1 MARLRILVADCHD
14 VMRRGLRSLLSS
26 HSGWSVCGESRSGLE
41 TIKLASE
48 LKADIAVLGL
58 DLMELN
64 GIEATRQIKR
74 NWPSTEVLIY
84 TIHDEQSLIADAFR
98 AGARGHVLKTDSED
112 ILMEAIATL
121 AKHAPF
127 LSTTASE
134 TLLSHILKAG
144 TQSDTHILTTRE
156 REIIRLLSEAKS
168 NTEIA
173 NQLSISVKTV
183 EAHRSTT
190 MRKLGFR
197 SITQLVRYAIRNGL
211 IQA

>member
-1 MARLRILVADCHD
+1 MAGLRILVSDSHD
-14 VMRRGLRSLLSS
+14 VLRRGLRSLIAS
-26 HSGWSVCGESRSGLE
+26 HAGWSVCGESTSGLE

-48 LKADIAVLGL
+48 LKADIAVLWP

-64 GIEATRQIKR
+64 VIEATRQIKR

-127 LSTTASE
+127 LSTT
-134 TLLSHILKAG
+134 
-144 TQSDTHILTTRE
+144 
-156 REIIRLLSEAKS
+156 
-168 NTEIA
+168 
-173 NQLSISVKTV
+173 
-183 EAHRSTT
+183 
-190 MRKLGFR
+190 
-197 SITQLVRYAIRNGL
+197 
-211 IQA
+211 